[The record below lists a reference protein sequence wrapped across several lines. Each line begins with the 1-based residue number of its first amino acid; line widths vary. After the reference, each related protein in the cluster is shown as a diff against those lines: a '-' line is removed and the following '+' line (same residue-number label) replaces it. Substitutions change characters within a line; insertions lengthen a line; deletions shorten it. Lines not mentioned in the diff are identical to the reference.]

1 MAKQTI
7 DTTKAWKKKCPHC
20 KKVLTVLQGGDGPN
34 LGGGG
39 GPKKKAPKKM
49 AKAAG

>member
-7 DTTKAWKKKCPHC
+7 DDTKAWKRKCPHC
-20 KKVLTVLQGGDGPN
+20 KKLVTVLQGGNGPD

-39 GPKKKAPKKM
+39 GPKKKK
-49 AKAAG
+49 AKAAAGI